1 MLDVNNQRQLIGSLG
16 ASTEF
21 ADNVGGMGL
30 GHPGVPHMS
39 SGVSGIP
46 GEYSGHGGFGH
57 GWDGESPIEHDNG
70 WGYGGSYGGG
80 HGGGHGGGYG
90 GLGGL
95 GGFGGFGG
103 FGGHKREEMPS
114 YTAGNRPICGAVN

>member
-1 MLDVNNQRQLIGSLG
+1 MPEEQSMIDVNNQRQLIGSLG

-57 GWDGESPIEHDNG
+57 GWDGESPIANDHG
-70 WGYGGSYGGG
+70 WGYGG
-80 HGGGHGGGYG
+80 GY
-90 GLGGL
+90 
-95 GGFGGFGG
+95 GGFGGD
-103 FGGHKREEMPS
+103 GGHRRAEVPAGKYLNMPPAVGPQIVTS
-114 YTAGNRPICGAVN
+114 YVQS

>member
-1 MLDVNNQRQLIGSLG
+1 MPEEQSMIDVNNQRQLIGSLG

-57 GWDGESPIEHDNG
+57 GWEGESPVEHDNG
-70 WGYGGSYGGG
+70 WGYGGYG
-80 HGGGHGGGYG
+80 
-90 GLGGL
+90 
-95 GGFGGFGG
+95 GGFGG
-103 FGGHKREEMPS
+103 FGGHKKEEMPLNA
-114 YTAGNRPICGAVN
+114 AGNTPTVDPLLIEKIMVFHT

>member
-1 MLDVNNQRQLIGSLG
+1 MPEEQSMIDVNNQRQLIGSLG

-46 GEYSGHGGFGH
+46 GEYSGHGGFGR
-57 GWDGESPIEHDNG
+57 GWDGESPIEHDHG
-70 WGYGGSYGGG
+70 WGYGGYG
-80 HGGGHGGGYG
+80 
-90 GLGGL
+90 
-95 GGFGGFGG
+95 GGFGGY
-103 FGGHKREEMPS
+103 GGHKREETPI
-114 YTAGNRPICGAVN
+114 YAPGNSPTRIDGYIIGLLMAI

>member
-1 MLDVNNQRQLIGSLG
+1 MIDVNNQRQLIGSLG

-46 GEYSGHGGFGH
+46 GEYSGHGGFGN
-57 GWDGESPIEHDNG
+57 GWDGESPISNDNG
-70 WGYGGSYGGG
+70 WGYPSSNGGSISRVETP
-80 HGGGHGGGYG
+80 
-90 GLGGL
+90 LN
-95 GGFGGFGG
+95 
-103 FGGHKREEMPS
+103 
-114 YTAGNRPICGAVN
+114 TAGNVVIVDRNVI